1 MTYNEIINTVQ
12 KDKRGKTNLKM
23 DCTQFDTFSVLH
35 SDKCTILVD
44 NDVAKDIKDRK
55 WCVDSG
61 GYPIARFGKTNIRL
75 HDYVMAKTYKQKPE
89 ASFVDHINQDK
100 LDNRRTNL
108 RFVDGLRSSMNMP
121 LRSDNSTGVTGVSN
135 RLKGGSKGYRAYI
148 TVNKKRIDL
157 GTYKTLEDATN
168 ARRAAED
175 HYGFTTKSGKNFID
189 FLDSY
194 MEE

>member
-1 MTYNEIINTVQ
+1 
-12 KDKRGKTNLKM
+12 
-23 DCTQFDTFSVLH
+23 
-35 SDKCTILVD
+35 
-44 NDVAKDIKDRK
+44 
-55 WCVDSG
+55 
-61 GYPIARFGKTNIRL
+61 
-75 HDYVMAKTYKQKPE
+75 MAKTYKQKPE

-135 RLKGGSKGYRAYI
+135 KLKGGSKGYRAYI
-148 TVNKKRIDL
+148 TVNKKRIEL
-157 GTYKTLEDATN
+157 GTYKTLEDAMN